1 MRNEET
7 LGLAQPMGRSRW
19 ISRGS
24 QNCLGLEIPTG
35 LYPKTKQKASLTEA
49 QRGIKVMFA
58 LITHRTINTLTGLG
72 MK

>member
-1 MRNEET
+1 MKR
-7 LGLAQPMGRSRW
+7 LQVQHSAWGDHS
-19 ISRGS
+19 GS
-24 QNCLGLEIPTG
+24 AELLGLEIPTG

-58 LITHRTINTLTGLG
+58 LITHRTVNTLTGLG